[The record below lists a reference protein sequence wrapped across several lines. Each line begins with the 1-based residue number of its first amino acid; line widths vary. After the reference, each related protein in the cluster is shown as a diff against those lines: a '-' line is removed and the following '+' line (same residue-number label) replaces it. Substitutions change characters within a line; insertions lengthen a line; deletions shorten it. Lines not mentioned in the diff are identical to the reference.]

1 MAKRRQPTKNR
12 IIRLPISK
20 QIDVSYRGYALY
32 VLENRGIPSFYDGL
46 TNVQRVILNSSQ
58 NSFENT
64 PSLIGS
70 CFKAGYH
77 HGDASLG
84 KAINK
89 LTKVYSNS
97 VNLLDGDGFFGNP
110 INADAA
116 AARYTKVK
124 INKAVKDI
132 INESSFLNE
141 KIDGAFQPFWM
152 DSPIGLTTQIV
163 GIAVGYKTTILP
175 RKLKDI
181 KEFIAGDRKTIKP
194 YFQNFD
200 GKIKKVKDRDKTWLI
215 EGVTEID
222 EFGQSVTITE
232 LPPLMKYGS
241 LLKKIDRIIDKF
253 NANVSITNDSTTK
266 IRLKIKYKGKDKVLW
281 SKFKV
286 AIDNASKMMVTETPV
301 FIKDGSVIEYDRIED
316 YLEDYRYRVGELN
329 LRRSEYFLNVDE
341 LDLEFNKAKKLYL
354 EFMLAKKH
362 KDIEIDKFLS
372 KFDSS
377 ISGRLNHIFLRT
389 LTAEELIRVQALI
402 KELTAKI
409 KVHKKEVKTLEKTFT
424 KLIDTANTRKV
435 KKSNKSVDLFDGEL
449 TEVDGIE
456 MFTGDDMYDVLD
468 DGGEEEKI
476 N

>member
-1 MAKRRQPTKNR
+1 
-12 IIRLPISK
+12 
-20 QIDVSYRGYALY
+20 
-32 VLENRGIPSFYDGL
+32 
-46 TNVQRVILNSSQ
+46 
-58 NSFENT
+58 
-64 PSLIGS
+64 
-70 CFKAGYH
+70 
-77 HGDASLG
+77 
-84 KAINK
+84 
-89 LTKVYSNS
+89 
-97 VNLLDGDGFFGNP
+97 
-110 INADAA
+110 
-116 AARYTKVK
+116 
-124 INKAVKDI
+124 
-132 INESSFLNE
+132 
-141 KIDGAFQPFWM
+141 M